1 MQRKKKLIGTIAVVL
16 LLLSFCGSAAA
27 IPGNVGGGC
36 AHFNDPVPS
45 NGERDVAIGPKGVQ
59 TCINVTVDAG
69 CTVNVTFQWLDESA
83 YQAAWLDWFLDWPY
97 GGPMPQWTDDE
108 FWFNYSS
115 WTGLQASQQLCEYN
129 ENVTCA
135 VNGSWPWRDWR
146 VVASFVCA
154 GPTYYNETCYY
165 WFMAEDCPLF
175 YIYPPWNA
183 TNVCPCCD
191 AMCVGIN
198 NLYGHPMNL
207 TIYRSSGIV
216 DVYGYN
222 TSWCGVTI
230 SNYSNSITINHDLI
244 DSDLVGF
251 PVLVNLSNSIVSMAD
266 GGNSLRFYDSSC
278 NLLPHEIDYWDN
290 SSYGLVWV
298 NVTSISSSVD
308 TVFYVYYNDTSAASV
323 ENPTAVWDSNFVM
336 VQHMT
341 DNTTSDILDST
352 SYDNDGN
359 KKGANEPIE
368 NISSKINSGQDF
380 DGTDDYVKCLHNS
393 GIDITTTDFSLEVWV
408 KFNNAGSNEEI
419 INKRHQVAGATYVG
433 YMLRKTD
440 ANRLQAVIDDTDY
453 GFFTG
458 DTAIT
463 DTNWHHIVFLMDR
476 DVEGNCLIYLDG
488 VAETMTNTFQST
500 FVATQGSLSTTE
512 DLYLGYNHMPAPND
526 NWLDGIID
534 EVRISNI
541 ARNSSWIN
549 ASFDSQNQ
557 TPTFLSFGSQEH
569 NWILIESQAITN
581 EYIANIYTNIT
592 NGTYCFCIDGHIN
605 NSIYYPMRYNETYYW
620 YVNVT
625 DASTGEYDVSDT
637 FQFTTARNL
646 SDCPCGLEDIISACN
661 DTNTIRDD
669 AWLVGLIIVF
679 SVIPIYAIKKRRN

>member
-198 NLYGHPMNL
+198 NLHGHPMNL
-207 TIYRSSGIV
+207 TIYRSSDLGG
-216 DVYGYN
+216 VYGYN
-222 TSWCGVTI
+222 ASWCGATI
-230 SNYSNSITINHDLI
+230 SNYSNSITVNHNLI

-266 GGNSLRFYDSSC
+266 GGNSLRFYDSDC

-298 NVTSISSSVD
+298 NVTSISSNVD
-308 TVFYVYYNDTSAASV
+308 TVFYVYYNDSSAVSV

-352 SYDNDGN
+352 SNDNDGA
-359 KKGANEPIE
+359 KKGANEPIA
-368 NISSKINSGQDF
+368 NSSGKIDGAQDF
-380 DGTDDYVKCLHNS
+380 DGSDDYVNCFNAVSLN
-393 GIDITTTDFSLEVWV
+393 IADEITVEAWV
-408 KFNNAGSNEEI
+408 K
-419 INKRHQVAGATYVG
+419 R
-433 YMLRKTD
+433 
-440 ANRLQAVIDDTDY
+440 
-453 GFFTG
+453 
-458 DTAIT
+458 
-463 DTNWHHIVFLMDR
+463 DTNVDDYVVHKTFGDSKVPYALKIESDLAKFGCYDGSWHLADSTGTTISKDEWHH
-476 DVEGNCLIYLDG
+476 LIGTYDKSLANNNLKIYVDG
-488 VAETMTNTFQST
+488 ICGVNDDYTLGLSTNTEPVWIGRYST
-500 FVATQGSLSTTE
+500 HYFFNGT
-512 DLYLGYNHMPAPND
+512 M
-526 NWLDGIID
+526 D
-534 EVRISNI
+534 EIRISNVV
-541 ARNSSWIN
+541 RNTSWIN
-549 ASFDSQNQ
+549 ASFNSQNQ

-569 NWILIESQAITN
+569 NWIPTGSQAITN
-581 EYIANIYTNIT
+581 EYIANMYTNIT

-625 DASTGEYDVSDT
+625 DITTGEYNVSDT
-637 FQFTTARNL
+637 FQFTTARNI
-646 SDCPCGLEDIISACN
+646 SDCPCGLADMEAICEDI
-661 DTNTIRDD
+661 NTIRDD
-669 AWLVGLIIVF
+669 AWLVGLIMVF